1 MRTLRTVVL
10 VTATPVLLAAV
21 GLVHPHL
28 LTAAT
33 ADRWVTLHIVLLPV
47 FPLLAL
53 GLVVPLW
60 GRPARDAVGVAT
72 VAVWVGAFIYATFYT
87 GLDTVAGVAAGTVA
101 SEAAGRAEVGASV
114 QALFDTGDRLGYVG
128 AYALGAATLAAS
140 VALFLRHGARTVPGS
155 LLLLAASYSFVDSH
169 IFWPRG
175 VLTMVAFA
183 AGFALSAVISTRSE
197 RHLQNNPKNSL
208 STLNRSRRLIG

>member
-1 MRTLRTVVL
+1 MRTLRSVL
-10 VTATPVLLAAV
+10 LVIATPLVLAAV

-28 LTAAT
+28 LSSDT

-60 GRPARDAVGVAT
+60 GRPRGDVAGAAT
-72 VAVWVGAFIYATFYT
+72 VVAWICAFVYAAFYT

-101 SEAAGRAEVGASV
+101 REGEGVDIGPLV
-114 QALFDTGDRLGYVG
+114 QALFDTGDALGYVG
-128 AYALGAATLAAS
+128 AYALGLGVLAAA
-140 VALFLRHGARTVPGS
+140 VALVIRYGVRTVPGS
-155 LLLLAASYSFVDSH
+155 VVLLAASYSFVDSH

-175 VLTMVAFA
+175 VYTML
-183 AGFALSAVISTRSE
+183 GFALGFGLIAMATPKPQAGPRPISS
-197 RHLQNNPKNSL
+197 
-208 STLNRSRRLIG
+208 

>member
-1 MRTLRTVVL
+1 MRTLRTAVL
-10 VTATPVLLAAV
+10 VVPVPLALAAA

-33 ADRWVTLHIVLLPV
+33 ADRWATLHIVLLPV

-60 GRPARDAVGVAT
+60 GRPSRDAAGVAT
-72 VAVWVGAFIYATFYT
+72 VTAWVCAFVYATFYT

-101 SEAAGRAEVGASV
+101 RNAAAGADIGPSV
-114 QALFDTGDRLGYVG
+114 QALFDTGDKLGYVG
-128 AYALGAATLAAS
+128 GYAFAAATLAAS
-140 VALFLRHGARTVPGS
+140 VAMFLRHGVRTLPGS
-155 LLLLAASYSFVDSH
+155 LMLLAASYSFVDSH

-183 AGFALSAVISTRSE
+183 AGFALTAVASSVSPDATAS
-197 RHLQNNPKNSL
+197 KA
-208 STLNRSRRLIG
+208 

>member
-1 MRTLRTVVL
+1 MRTLRTVLL
-10 VTATPVLLAAV
+10 VVPVPLVLAAA

-28 LTAAT
+28 LSAAT
-33 ADRWVTLHIVLLPV
+33 ADRWAVLHIVLLPV

-60 GRPARDAVGVAT
+60 GRPSRDAAGVAT
-72 VAVWVGAFIYATFYT
+72 VAAWVCAFVYATFYT

-101 SEAAGRAEVGASV
+101 RNAAAGADIGPSV
-114 QALFDTGDRLGYVG
+114 QALFDTGDKLGYVG
-128 AYALGAATLAAS
+128 SYAFAAATLAVS
-140 VALFLRHGARTVPGS
+140 VAMFLRYGARTLPGS
-155 LLLLAASYSFVDSH
+155 LVLLAASYSFVDSH

-183 AGFALSAVISTRSE
+183 VGFALTAAASSGSPDATG
-197 RHLQNNPKNSL
+197 
-208 STLNRSRRLIG
+208 SRA